1 MPWLEWALRKSNLL
15 NTSEWFEWCLMG
27 LQRPCSPVAFLP
39 NPTLSQLF
47 LPGFLWACHPHS
59 PTPRPPHGFL
69 PSPWTSVQA
78 SSGPD
83 NAARSAHS
91 AYKVSTPSTSRWCFP
106 PLLQTWLISASREP
120 SLNLLCP
127 GPVATELGPILR
139 GPTSPLQTMY
149 VLAECKS
156 NISVTCDLNSRN
168 AICISRDGLQLLVDF
183 SFFFFNL
190 FISKYF

>member
-1 MPWLEWALRKSNLL
+1 MMSDGASKALQPC
-15 NTSEWFEWCLMG
+15 CLPTQPHLISALSSRLSLG
-27 LQRPCSPVAFLP
+27 LSPSL
-39 NPTLSQLF
+39 TY
-47 LPGFLWACHPHS
+47 
-59 PTPRPPHGFL
+59 TPPPHGFL

-168 AICISRDGLQLLVDF
+168 AICISRVGLQLLVDF